1 MGMTTGKFGP
11 GRQIYDKSY
20 YMLNLRTKLSEIQ
33 NELQKFKTEIDNIQ
47 NENNLYSKYEKR
59 YDELIKSVRNLEGDL
74 ADYNLALD
82 KQRTD
87 TRPEEVQHMYFLLK
101 GQNDQ
106 QRQDLDAIFLE
117 KKHHEEEIRK
127 IEEEISMIR
136 KAAEDRLNEL
146 HPDAREEYEN
156 LQEENSRL
164 NQELSAA
171 RMDLDRVN
179 TRLATAQGRLQA
191 ELMERH
197 SKLKDEADTLKLS
210 IPEQRELLVAKV
222 KAENAE
228 ITAAEKTFGELKKEL
243 QRYKKQAQEME
254 TDINER
260 KGESTDQHKYEILFS
275 KDQEMSQFIEGF
287 DEAKKEEEEQMQQK
301 QRRIVQ
307 LLTETSKMIKRG
319 DKMPDQKHVREM
331 EDQLEFKGK
340 ELQNSEITAVRLRTE
355 LDRRSGELDKI
366 NSLDNKISTELQQL
380 DTKMKQFKSDI
391 ETKYNH
397 VDRAKEDGE

>member
-1 MGMTTGKFGP
+1 MG
-11 GRQIYDKSY
+11 
-20 YMLNLRTKLSEIQ
+20 
-33 NELQKFKTEIDNIQ
+33 
-47 NENNLYSKYEKR
+47 
-59 YDELIKSVRNLEGDL
+59 
-74 ADYNLALD
+74 
-82 KQRTD
+82 
-87 TRPEEVQHMYFLLK
+87 
-101 GQNDQ
+101 
-106 QRQDLDAIFLE
+106 
-117 KKHHEEEIRK
+117 
-127 IEEEISMIR
+127 
-136 KAAEDRLNEL
+136 
-146 HPDAREEYEN
+146 
-156 LQEENSRL
+156 
-164 NQELSAA
+164 
-171 RMDLDRVN
+171 DLDRVN
-179 TRLATAQGRLQA
+179 TRLATAQGRLQSDVLRMRAQQQRETLA

-197 SKLKDEADTLKLS
+197 SKLKEEADTLKLS

-228 ITAAEKTFGELKKEL
+228 INAAEKTFGELKKEI

-287 DEAKKEEEEQMQQK
+287 DEAKKEEEEQMAQK

-319 DKMPDQKHVREM
+319 DKMPDEQH
-331 EDQLEFKGK
+331 EFKGK

-366 NSLDNKISTELQQL
+366 NSLDNKITTELQQL
-380 DTKMKQFKSDI
+380 DTKMKQFKNDI

-397 VDRAKEDGE
+397 VDRAKEDGENMLRQLDVRRDAMMEKVKVMKLQVTAKKLQYDSLKQQLADNETHKALEAQEGKLRQIQKSVLFLSTYCASKSGESDYSGMQRNVLDLAEQVNQHLQKQMLTGYSAGAI

>member
-1 MGMTTGKFGP
+1 MG
-11 GRQIYDKSY
+11 
-20 YMLNLRTKLSEIQ
+20 
-33 NELQKFKTEIDNIQ
+33 
-47 NENNLYSKYEKR
+47 
-59 YDELIKSVRNLEGDL
+59 
-74 ADYNLALD
+74 
-82 KQRTD
+82 
-87 TRPEEVQHMYFLLK
+87 
-101 GQNDQ
+101 
-106 QRQDLDAIFLE
+106 
-117 KKHHEEEIRK
+117 
-127 IEEEISMIR
+127 
-136 KAAEDRLNEL
+136 
-146 HPDAREEYEN
+146 
-156 LQEENSRL
+156 
-164 NQELSAA
+164 
-171 RMDLDRVN
+171 DLDRVN
-179 TRLATAQGRLQA
+179 TRLATAQGRLQSDVLRMRAQQQRETLA

-197 SKLKDEADTLKLS
+197 SKLKEEADTLKLS

-228 ITAAEKTFGELKKEL
+228 INAAEKTFGELKKEI

-287 DEAKKEEEEQMQQK
+287 DEAKKEEEEQMQIK

-319 DKMPDQKHVREM
+319 DKMPDQQHVREM
-331 EDQLEFKGK
+331 EEQLEFKGK

-380 DTKMKQFKSDI
+380 DTKMKQFKSDN
-391 ETKYNH
+391 ETHKALEAQEGKLRQIQKSVLYLSTYC
-397 VDRAKEDGE
+397 ASKSGESDYSGMQRNVLDLAEQVNLHLQKQMLTGYSAGAI